1 MTLVYRDP
9 PGNPGFLPHRINDI
23 SLEVISPLGTVY
35 FGNNGLT
42 EGNASTPDGAA
53 NSVDTKENVWVNGP
67 TPGAW
72 TVEILGADI
81 NTDLYPAIGGNNADF
96 SLWIT
101 GATEGSCSSS
111 QPVNYCT
118 AGISASG
125 CVAAIS
131 ASGTASASAPSG
143 FVVTAAGVEGDNHGL
158 FFFGQNGRQAIPW
171 GNGTSYQCVVPPV
184 HRAGVLPGT
193 GTTGGCDGHFCR
205 ILTVTGAR
213 PARSRTT
220 TRAPVPRSRRSS
232 GTATRSRPQTRPRA
246 SPTRSSSASLRD
258 RRPGNLEGSP
268 EVLCNPRADAV
279 PG

>member
-1 MTLVYRDP
+1 
-9 PGNPGFLPHRINDI
+9 
-23 SLEVISPLGTVY
+23 
-35 FGNNGLT
+35 LT

-53 NSVDTKENVWVNGP
+53 NSVDTKENVWVIGP

-143 FVVTAAGVEGDNHGL
+143 FVVTASGVEGDNHGL

-193 GTTGGCDGHFCR
+193 GTTGGCDGSFLQDFNAHWCATCPKPNHNPGSGATVQAQLWYRDPLSTSNQTTSLSDAIEFC
-205 ILTVTGAR
+205 V
-213 PARSRTT
+213 
-220 TRAPVPRSRRSS
+220 AP
-232 GTATRSRPQTRPRA
+232 
-246 SPTRSSSASLRD
+246 
-258 RRPGNLEGSP
+258 
-268 EVLCNPRADAV
+268 
-279 PG
+279 